1 MITDICLLD
10 AIKKYNTN
18 ILALQEIRWPN
29 EGSMKKEDKTIFYS
43 GRKDGKHENGVDFI
57 VSDDTLPQVKDFTA
71 VNDRLCY
78 IRIAGR
84 IFDIIIINAY
94 APTEE
99 KEENLKNDFYDDLD
113 NILDTTM
120 NSCIKILIE
129 KLSDRDVLK
138 EYICKTQQELQKTN
152 EKIEES
158 ENVERIWDRIR
169 IVVVDSADN
178 CLGIK
183 EKEKR
188 KEWFI
193 DRFSAEKRFTV
204 LQHLKTEKHIKSVN
218 RIDKSKKSQQLLE
231 FNPPTKKC

>member
-1 MITDICLLD
+1 MIQ
-10 AIKKYNTN
+10 N
-18 ILALQEIRWPN
+18 
-29 EGSMKKEDKTIFYS
+29 
-43 GRKDGKHENGVDFI
+43 KHKG
-57 VSDDTLPQVKDFTA
+57 
-71 VNDRLCY
+71 
-78 IRIAGR
+78 
-84 IFDIIIINAY
+84 
-94 APTEE
+94 
-99 KEENLKNDFYDDLD
+99 
-113 NILDTTM
+113 
-120 NSCIKILIE
+120 CIKSVRSYRGADADSDHYLVITKLKIRLSDGWKRVKNKESVKYCIE

-193 DRFSAEKRFTV
+193 DRCKEAIERRNHAREKA
-204 LQHLKTEKHIKSVN
+204 IKDPSVTN
-218 RIDKSKKSQQLLE
+218 IESYR
-231 FNPPTKKC
+231 NTKKETNKVLRCNKVLRNN